1 MVLSTTMLGVLY
13 QGREKASFFE
23 HNHLTKGKRNISI
36 KLYILQL
43 KKPSQMEVLLVL
55 IFPPPSG
62 ILANDAVVCPWAAR
76 TEPPSYFELEDF
88 HMSIYSLHHHARDVQ
103 APKRSP
109 RSFVAAPSRDP
120 YSGLSL
126 CPLAVLMATFS
137 CCPGDGLSGSHLL
150 FGHLTPH
157 PSQFYA
163 KSLTSLVT
171 SFSQVTLVPWWPCS
185 LQGLTLAT
193 ALALLSQSGEG
204 LLAQPW
210 GPG

>member
-88 HMSIYSLHHHARDVQ
+88 YMSIYSLHHHARDVQ
-103 APKRSP
+103 APKWSP

-126 CPLAVLMATFS
+126 SVLLLCS
-137 CCPGDGLSGSHLL
+137 WLPSHAALEMD
-150 FGHLTPH
+150 
-157 PSQFYA
+157 SQV
-163 KSLTSLVT
+163 LICSLVT
-171 SFSQVTLVPWWPCS
+171 LHPILASFMPS
-185 LQGLTLAT
+185 L
-193 ALALLSQSGEG
+193 
-204 LLAQPW
+204 
-210 GPG
+210 